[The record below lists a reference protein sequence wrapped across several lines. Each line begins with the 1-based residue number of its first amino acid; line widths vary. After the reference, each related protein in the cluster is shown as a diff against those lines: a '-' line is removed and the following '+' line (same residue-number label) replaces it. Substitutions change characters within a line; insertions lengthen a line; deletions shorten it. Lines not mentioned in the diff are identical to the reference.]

1 MLYVCMYVVCVSQTI
16 FLLNIPSFSM
26 NESCRL
32 SDILISSYFSH
43 FDSDGYSFIFAIC
56 HYVAKN
62 KHNSLHCLLY
72 RREGLVW
79 EDRWQLMAWH
89 PGSIRGKE
97 KCWHVCRAEKPGSD
111 LLCQYIPSTLVPQWN
126 YQERLVQGTVWL
138 LFSESLKSCFIQ
150 LYMCVIIILINL
162 I

>member
-1 MLYVCMYVVCVSQTI
+1 
-16 FLLNIPSFSM
+16 M
-26 NESCRL
+26 NQSCRL
-32 SDILISSYFSH
+32 SDPENMITAWPITIFWGILVSSYFSH
-43 FDSDGYSFIFAIC
+43 FGSDGYSFIFAIC
-56 HYVAKN
+56 LYVAKN
-62 KHNSLHCLLY
+62 KHKNCLLY

-89 PGSIRGKE
+89 PGSLRGKE

-150 LYMCVIIILINL
+150 LYMCVIILWLIWFNTYFVSKWRL
-162 I
+162 R